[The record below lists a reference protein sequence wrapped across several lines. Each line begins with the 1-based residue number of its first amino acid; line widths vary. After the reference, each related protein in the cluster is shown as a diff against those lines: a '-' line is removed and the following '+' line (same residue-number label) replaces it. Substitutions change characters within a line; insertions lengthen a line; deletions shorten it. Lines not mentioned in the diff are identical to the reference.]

1 MPQGYRGPRIT
12 AGVRPL
18 RIKLMFSIANAMFF
32 AHVLTTEQLPQQFT
46 AWVIEAGLTLVTFQL
61 VVNVVLLVAGAF
73 ILSAIILIL
82 AQILFPVAT
91 RLDIDPVGTGILMV
105 KPGNRPD
112 YPSGRAQAVRHLR
125 RDRHGWGVV
134 RTRLTETPWAGY
146 VVARLTQWVAVSGV
160 AIRLPNCSGSPVA
173 TARRSNRLCSR

>member
-1 MPQGYRGPRIT
+1 
-12 AGVRPL
+12 
-18 RIKLMFSIANAMFF
+18 MFSIANATLF

-46 AWVIEAGLTLVTFQL
+46 AWVIEAGVTLVIFQL

-82 AQILFPVAT
+82 APILFPVAT
-91 RLDIDPVGTGILMV
+91 RLDIDPVDPGILMV

-125 RDRHGWGVV
+125 RDRHGWGRCPNTVDRNAMGRICGGPPDTVGSCV
-134 RTRLTETPWAGY
+134 RRGDPLAQ
-146 VVARLTQWVAVSGV
+146 LQWIAS
-160 AIRLPNCSGSPVA
+160 CY
-173 TARRSNRLCSR
+173 C